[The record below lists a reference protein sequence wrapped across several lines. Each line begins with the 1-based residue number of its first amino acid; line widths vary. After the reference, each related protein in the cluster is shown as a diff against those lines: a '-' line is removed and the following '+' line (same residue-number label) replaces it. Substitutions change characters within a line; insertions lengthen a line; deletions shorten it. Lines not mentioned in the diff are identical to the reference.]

1 MQQQNETPD
10 QKLAD
15 LEKRLEDTKAEI
27 LKLLEQAPVHSCAAI
42 HRLVDLSAEIGM
54 RIMIHDI
61 DTPCSDHSKQVGD
74 CELQQARTMSHHL
87 EPALAVEEPQPAPC
101 VICDPLYSVTHC
113 CESNSCVCE
122 TYGGHC
128 FRCDKGFWDCECKCG
143 KCKEQR
149 PRCTCTC
156 GCPEERR
163 RNETNSFF
171 H

>member
-1 MQQQNETPD
+1 MQQHNETPD

-27 LKLLEQAPVHSCAAI
+27 LKLLERAPVHSCGAI

-61 DTPCSDHSKQVGD
+61 
-74 CELQQARTMSHHL
+74 
-87 EPALAVEEPQPAPC
+87 EPALAVEEPQPAQC
-101 VICDPLYSVTHC
+101 VICDGLYSVTHC